1 MDTGKG
7 DGVSDRKRTGGLAKW
22 FNPFRAVNRLLK
34 NKHPA
39 LGQGRSRKD
48 NRSRSG
54 ATARIGQ
61 RRGHRITVLGAVLR
75 QPAGLSLVTMALI
88 MSGCTMVGPDF
99 VKPEAPLQ
107 DAWTEIEAPGLSAGQ
122 TDYSQWWLVFDDPV
136 LDNLVESAYRQNLSL
151 QIAGIRIY
159 EARAQLGI
167 AVGNLYPQQQ
177 SASGNLTN
185 NKLSTISGTPY
196 YDDQFNVLSL
206 GFDAAWELDIWGK
219 FRRSVQ
225 SGAANLEAT
234 VASYD
239 NVLVSLTAEVART
252 YIVIRTLEKRS
263 KIAEENVRLQ
273 EQSLR
278 IADVRFKEGAVSE
291 LDVTQARMLLADTQA
306 LVPQLASGQRQAR
319 NALAIL
325 LGVLPGELN
334 AMLSGP
340 PEIPVAAETVTV
352 DIPNNLLRRRPDIR
366 LTELRIAAQSPQI
379 GIAKAD
385 LYPHFTLFGTIGWRS
400 SDAMS
405 VSGEN
410 SLGDIFSQK
419 SLFWSAGPGFSWDI
433 LNYGRIRNRVRVED
447 ARLQQLMVTYKN
459 TVLNAQREVED
470 AMVAYTQTKE
480 EEAFLKESVT
490 AAEKSVK
497 ISSLQYK
504 EGLVDYQ
511 RVLDSQRFLATQAD
525 RLTEVSGQVG
535 TNLVATYKALGGG
548 WQIRE
553 GENVLSPENR
563 NAMIERTS
571 WGDLLG
577 PNAVERPAADKDH
590 RDWQWPDW

>member
-1 MDTGKG
+1 MYTGKG
-7 DGVSDRKRTGGLAKW
+7 DAVTDQTKTGCSARSVKPYRHW
-22 FNPFRAVNRLLK
+22 RLVWV
-34 NKHPA
+34 A
-39 LGQGRSRKD
+39 M
-48 NRSRSG
+48 
-54 ATARIGQ
+54 
-61 RRGHRITVLGAVLR
+61 V
-75 QPAGLSLVTMALI
+75 MI

-107 DAWTEIEAPGLSAGQ
+107 DDWTEVQAPGLRAGQ
-122 TDYSQWWLVFDDPV
+122 TDYSNWWQVFDDPV
-136 LDNLVESAYRQNLSL
+136 LNNLVEKAYRQNLSL

-167 AVGNLYPQQQ
+167 AVGRLYPQQQ
-177 SASGNLTN
+177 SVSGSLAT
-185 NKLSTISGTPY
+185 NKLSTSSDTPY
-196 YDDQFNVLSL
+196 IDNHFNSLSL
-206 GFDAAWELDIWGK
+206 GFDAAWELDVWGK

-225 SGAANLEAT
+225 SGVANLEAT

-252 YIVIRTLEKRS
+252 YIVIRTLEKRLV
-263 KIAEENVRLQ
+263 IAEENVRLQ
-273 EQSLR
+273 SQSLR

-306 LVPQLASGQRQAR
+306 LVPQLASGLRQAQ

-325 LGVLPGELN
+325 LGMLPGELKEL
-334 AMLSGP
+334 LSGP
-340 PEIPVAAETVTV
+340 IEIPVAAETVII

-379 GIAKAD
+379 GIAKAN
-385 LYPHFTLFGTIGWRS
+385 LYPQFYLFGSIGWNS
-400 SDAMS
+400 SDATS
-405 VSGEN
+405 VSGQN
-410 SLGDIFSQK
+410 SLSDLFSYK
-419 SLFWSAGPGFSWDI
+419 SLFWTAGPGFNWDI

-447 ARLQQLMVTYKN
+447 ARLQQLVVSYKN

-470 AMVAYTQTKE
+470 AMVAFTQARE
-480 EEAFLKESVT
+480 EERFLKESVN
-490 AAEKSVK
+490 AAQRSVK

-511 RVLDSQRFLATQAD
+511 RVLDSQGFLATQAD
-525 RLTEVSGQVG
+525 RLTEVSGQVS

-553 GENVLSPENR
+553 GEDLLSAENR
-563 NAMIERTS
+563 DAMIQRTS
-571 WGDLLG
+571 WGGLLD
-577 PNAVERPAADKDH
+577 PEAVERPVDDKER
-590 RDWQWPDW
+590 RDWRRPDW

>member
-1 MDTGKG
+1 M
-7 DGVSDRKRTGGLAKW
+7 V
-22 FNPFRAVNRLLK
+22 
-34 NKHPA
+34 
-39 LGQGRSRKD
+39 
-48 NRSRSG
+48 
-54 ATARIGQ
+54 
-61 RRGHRITVLGAVLR
+61 
-75 QPAGLSLVTMALI
+75 MI
-88 MSGCTMVGPDF
+88 MSGCAMVGPDF
-99 VKPEAPLQ
+99 VKPEAPLR
-107 DAWTEIEAPGLSAGQ
+107 DTWTEIEAPGLSAGQ
-122 TDYSQWWLVFDDPV
+122 TDYSNWWRVFDDPV
-136 LDNLVESAYRQNLSL
+136 LDNLVEKAYRQNLSL
-151 QIAGIRIY
+151 QVAGIRIY

-167 AVGNLYPQQQ
+167 AVGSLYPQQQ
-177 SASGNLTN
+177 SVSGDLTT
-185 NKLSTISGTPY
+185 NKLSTRTDTPY
-196 YDDQFNVLSL
+196 IDNHFNSLSL
-206 GFDAAWELDIWGK
+206 GFDAAWELDVWGK

-225 SGAANLEAT
+225 SGVANLEAT

-252 YIVIRTLEKRS
+252 YIVIRTLEKRLA
-263 KIAEENVRLQ
+263 IAEENVRLQ
-273 EQSLR
+273 AQSLR

-306 LVPQLASGQRQAR
+306 LVPQLASGLRQAQ

-325 LGVLPGELN
+325 LGVLPGELKE
-334 AMLSGP
+334 MLSGP
-340 PEIPVAAETVTV
+340 SEIPIAAETVIV
-352 DIPNNLLRRRPDIR
+352 DVPNNLLRRRPDIR

-400 SDAMS
+400 SDATS

-410 SLGDIFSQK
+410 SLSDIFSEK

-447 ARLQQLMVTYKN
+447 ARLQQLVVTYKN

-470 AMVAYTQTKE
+470 AMVAFRLAKE
-480 EEAFLKESVT
+480 EEQFLRESV
-490 AAEKSVK
+490 AAAQRSVM

-511 RVLDSQRFLATQAD
+511 RVLDSQRFLAIQAD

-535 TNLVATYKALGGG
+535 SNLVATYKALGGG

-553 GENVLSPENR
+553 DEAILSTENR
-563 NAMIERTS
+563 NTMIERTS
-571 WGDLLG
+571 WGGLLD
-577 PNAVERPAADKDH
+577 PEAVELPVDDKER

>member
-1 MDTGKG
+1 MFTGKG
-7 DGVSDRKRTGGLAKW
+7 EAATNRTRMGCMAGFVSLLRPFGG
-22 FNPFRAVNRLLK
+22 LLK
-34 NKHPA
+34 NKNQA
-39 LGQGRSRKD
+39 LSQGRSRQG
-48 NRSRSG
+48 NRRRSG
-54 ATARIGQ
+54 NTARIGHWL
-61 RRGHRITVLGAVLR
+61 GHRIRALGAGFQ
-75 QPAGLSLVTMALI
+75 QPVRLAWIGVVLI

-107 DAWTEIEAPGLSAGQ
+107 DKWTEEAPGLRAGQ
-122 TDYSQWWLVFDDPV
+122 TDYSNWWHVFGDPA
-136 LDNLVESAYRQNLSL
+136 LDQLVEKAYQQNLPL

-167 AVGNLYPQQQ
+167 AIGSLYPQQQ
-177 SASGNLTN
+177 SASGKLTN
-185 NKLSTISGTPY
+185 NKSGIGADTPY
-196 YDDQFNVLSL
+196 IDSHYNSLSV
-206 GFDAAWELDIWGK
+206 GFDAAWELDIWGR

-225 SGAANLEAT
+225 SGVANLEAT
-234 VASYD
+234 VANYD

-252 YIVIRTLEKRS
+252 YIVIRTLEKRLV
-263 KIAEENVRLQ
+263 IAEENVRLQ
-273 EQSLR
+273 AQSLR

-306 LVPQLASGQRQAR
+306 LVPRLASSLRQAR

-325 LGVLPGELN
+325 LGVLPGELKEI
-334 AMLSGP
+334 LSGP
-340 PEIPVAAETVTV
+340 PEIPVAPETVIV

-400 SDAMS
+400 SDAAS

-410 SLGDIFSQK
+410 ELGDIFSEK
-419 SLFWSAGPGFSWDI
+419 SLFWSAGPGFNWDF

-447 ARLQQLMVTYKN
+447 ARLQQLVVSYRN

-470 AMVAYTQTKE
+470 AMVAYTRAKE
-480 EEAFLKESVT
+480 EEQFLKESVT
-490 AAEKSVK
+490 AAQRSVT

-511 RVLDSQRFLATQAD
+511 RLLDSQRFLATQED

-535 TNLVATYKALGGG
+535 SSLVATYKALGGG

-553 GENVLSPENR
+553 GEEILSEKNKSE
-563 NAMIERTS
+563 MVERTN
-571 WGDLLG
+571 WGGLLETR
-577 PNAVERPAADKDH
+577 AVEPAANEEDRH
-590 RDWQWPDW
+590 RWRGPDW

>member
-1 MDTGKG
+1 M
-7 DGVSDRKRTGGLAKW
+7 
-22 FNPFRAVNRLLK
+22 
-34 NKHPA
+34 
-39 LGQGRSRKD
+39 
-48 NRSRSG
+48 
-54 ATARIGQ
+54 
-61 RRGHRITVLGAVLR
+61 
-75 QPAGLSLVTMALI
+75 

-99 VKPEAPLQ
+99 VKPEAPLR
-107 DAWTEIEAPGLSAGQ
+107 DEWTEIEVPGLSAGQ
-122 TDYSQWWLVFDDPV
+122 TDYSNWWRVFDDPV
-136 LDNLVESAYRQNLSL
+136 LDNLVETAYRQNLSL

-167 AVGNLYPQQQ
+167 AVGSLYPQQQ
-177 SASGNLTN
+177 SASGMLAN
-185 NKLSTISGTPY
+185 NKLSTSSNTPY
-196 YDDQFNVLSL
+196 IDSHFNTLSL
-206 GFDAAWELDIWGK
+206 GFDAAWELDVWGK

-252 YIVIRTLEKRS
+252 YIVIRTLEKRLA
-263 KIAEENVRLQ
+263 IAAENVTQ
-273 EQSLR
+273 QAQSLR

-306 LVPQLASGQRQAR
+306 LVPRLASGLRQAR

-325 LGVLPGELN
+325 LGVLPGELKEI
-334 AMLSGP
+334 LSGP
-340 PEIPVAAETVTV
+340 SEIPMAAETVIV

-385 LYPHFTLFGTIGWRS
+385 LYPHFTLLGTIGWRS
-400 SDAMS
+400 SDATS

-410 SLGDIFSQK
+410 SLGDIFSEK

-433 LNYGRIRNRVRVED
+433 LNYGRIRNRMRVED
-447 ARLQQLMVTYKN
+447 ARLQQLVVAYKN

-470 AMVAYTQTKE
+470 AMAAFRHAKE
-480 EEAFLKESVT
+480 EEQFLEESV
-490 AAEKSVK
+490 AAAQRSVT

-535 TNLVATYKALGGG
+535 SSLVATYKALGGG

-553 GENVLSPENR
+553 GEEVLSTENR

-571 WGDLLG
+571 WGGLLD
-577 PNAVERPAADKDH
+577 PEAVERPVDDKDR

>member
-1 MDTGKG
+1 MYTGKG
-7 DGVSDRKRTGGLAKW
+7 D
-22 FNPFRAVNRLLK
+22 AVTDQTRMGYL
-34 NKHPA
+34 
-39 LGQGRSRKD
+39 
-48 NRSRSG
+48 
-54 ATARIGQ
+54 
-61 RRGHRITVLGAVLR
+61 
-75 QPAGLSLVTMALI
+75 AGLVNPLRLAWIAMVLT
-88 MSGCTMVGPDF
+88 MSGCAMVGPDF
-99 VKPEAPLQ
+99 VKPEAPLR
-107 DAWTEIEAPGLSAGQ
+107 DDWTEIQAPGLSDGQ
-122 TDYSQWWLVFDDPV
+122 TDYSNWWRVFDDRV
-136 LDNLVESAYRQNLSL
+136 LDNLVESAYRQNLPL

-167 AVGNLYPQQQ
+167 AVGNFYPQQQ
-177 SASGNLTN
+177 SAAGDLTT
-185 NKLSTISGTPY
+185 NKLSTSTDTPFI
-196 YDDQFNVLSL
+196 DSHFNSLSL

-225 SGAANLEAT
+225 SGVANLEAN

-252 YIVIRTLEKRS
+252 YIVIRTLEKRLV
-263 KIAEENVRLQ
+263 IAKENVKLQ
-273 EQSLR
+273 AQSLR
-278 IADVRFKEGAVSE
+278 ITDVRFKEGAVSE
-291 LDVTQARMLLADTQA
+291 LDVTQAKMLLADTQA
-306 LVPQLASGQRQAR
+306 LIPLLASALRQAQ

-325 LGVLPGELN
+325 LGVLPGELEE
-334 AMLSGP
+334 MLSGP
-340 PEIPVAAETVTV
+340 TEIPVAVEKVIV

-400 SDAMS
+400 SDAAS
-405 VSGEN
+405 VSGQNE
-410 SLGDIFSQK
+410 LGDLFSEK
-419 SLFWSAGPGFSWDI
+419 SLFWSAGPGFNWDI

-447 ARLQQLMVTYKN
+447 ARLQQLVVTYKN

-470 AMVAYTQTKE
+470 AMVAFTHARE
-480 EEAFLKESVT
+480 EERFLKESVT
-490 AAEKSVK
+490 AAQKSVT

-525 RLTEVSGQVG
+525 RLAEVSGQVG

-553 GENVLSPENR
+553 GEEILSTENR
-563 NAMIERTS
+563 DAMIERTS
-571 WGDLLG
+571 WGGLLDLEE
-577 PNAVERPAADKDH
+577 AERPAADKDR